1 MQKAII
7 TGVSEGLGYETAKL
21 MLSKDWQILG
31 ISRSKSDLDI
41 EHFSADLTQAT
52 DLDKLLQKIRRA
64 DYSDFSVLI
73 NCAGKLNVSPPTE
86 IDYQETENL
95 FKLNVLAPLYLSS
108 KLLDLVKANEATI
121 VNIGSTVGFKAYE
134 NQVAYGSSKW
144 AVRGL
149 NQNLQLELKGTKA
162 RVIGFNPGGFKS
174 KFFDKATGEEVT
186 DWSGWMSP
194 KEIAKLIVQT
204 IELPKNMEVSEIV
217 VNRK

>member
-21 MLSKDWQILG
+21 MLSKNWQILG
-31 ISRSKSDLDI
+31 ISRSKPDLDI
-41 EHFSADLTQAT
+41 EHFSADLTKAT
-52 DLDKLLQKIRRA
+52 DLDKLLQKIRA
-64 DYSDFSVLI
+64 DYPDFSVLI
-73 NCAGKLNVSPPTE
+73 NCAGKLNVVSPTE

-95 FKLNVLAPLYLSS
+95 FKLNVFTPLYLSS
-108 KLLDLVKANEATI
+108 KLLDLVKTNEATI

-134 NQVAYGSSKW
+134 NQAAYGSSKW
-144 AVRGL
+144 AARGL
-149 NQNLQLELKGTKA
+149 NQSLQLELKGTKA

-174 KFFDKATGEEVT
+174 KFFDKATGEEIT

-194 KEIAKLIVQT
+194 KEIAELIVQT
-204 IELPKNMEVSEIV
+204 IELPKDMEVSEIV